1 MADNNY
7 VDGGGDLGKNY
18 LPANPYA
25 DLGML
30 INKFPQ
36 IGNCKYYASV
46 GYVVSAT
53 GALTTITPLTGNL
66 GGDLRYY
73 RVEVYDGTKTV
84 TGQLDLLNRSTD
96 FTVDTSTLNANV
108 QWTFAFYGSEGGLV
122 GDVGC
127 DVPYKWTVAQP
138 KAASGNTV
146 PPVAKWDNVKYT
158 IKLESSTDSNYSLFP
173 DEGIVLSRGSV
184 INLQDYSTIGS
195 LTESEDYTFDLYASK
210 VGLNPSIA
218 LPVADPIDLIDITG
232 VVTFPFPLSNQEVKI
247 ASLVADTASAGTYT
261 GTMASVLTNEG
272 VTPSIEVTINTL
284 VV

>member
-1 MADNNY
+1 M
-7 VDGGGDLGKNY
+7 
-18 LPANPYA
+18 
-25 DLGML
+25 
-30 INKFPQ
+30 
-36 IGNCKYYASV
+36 
-46 GYVVSAT
+46 
-53 GALTTITPLTGNL
+53 
-66 GGDLRYY
+66 
-73 RVEVYDGTKTV
+73 
-84 TGQLDLLNRSTD
+84 
-96 FTVDTSTLNANV
+96 
-108 QWTFAFYGSEGGLV
+108 
-122 GDVGC
+122 GC
-127 DVPYKWTVAQP
+127 DVAYKWTVAQP

-195 LTESEDYTFDLYASK
+195 LTESEDYNFDLYASK

-218 LPVADPIDLIDITG
+218 LPIADPIDLIAITG
-232 VVTFPFPLSNQEVKI
+232 VVTFPFALSSQEVKI